1 MRLDER
7 QSAAIAFE
15 IGIHNGTMAIAIAGS
30 VLGNLNLAI
39 PAAIYSLM
47 MYFTGAAFAAWV
59 KTRTSAAVAV
69 GSPEAAVS

>member
-1 MRLDER
+1 
-7 QSAAIAFE
+7 
-15 IGIHNGTMAIAIAGS
+15 MAIAIAGS

>member
-1 MRLDER
+1 
-7 QSAAIAFE
+7 
-15 IGIHNGTMAIAIAGS
+15 

-59 KTRTSAAVAV
+59 KTRTTAALPDALTQ
-69 GSPEAAVS
+69 AAG